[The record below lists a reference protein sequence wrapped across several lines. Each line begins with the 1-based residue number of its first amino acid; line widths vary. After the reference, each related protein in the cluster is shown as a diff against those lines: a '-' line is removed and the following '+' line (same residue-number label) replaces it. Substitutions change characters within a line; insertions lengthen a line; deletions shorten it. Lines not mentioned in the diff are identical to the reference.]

1 MEKNNMLTGIL
12 MLFVIIILGLTFIQ
26 PVANTADKVDSL
38 QTVTLEN
45 VTTVPAAGTAG
56 GQVNATTNF
65 NVSGAQSDWRV
76 SGCPLSGVTLQNTT
90 GTVYTVTTDYVFNLN
105 YGNFTLVNTAKVNQ
119 SVLSNNITVVNYTH
133 CDAGYST
140 DSATRSITSLIQTFM
155 IIALIV
161 LCAVWL
167 KNNTSVFD

>member
-1 MEKNNMLTGIL
+1 MLTGIL
-12 MLFVIIILGLTFIQ
+12 MLFVAVILGLTFIQ
-26 PVANTADKVDSL
+26 PVANSADKVSSL

-45 VTTVPAAGTAG
+45 VSTVPAAGTAG

-65 NVSGAQSDWRV
+65 NISSAQSDWRV
-76 SGCPLSGVTLQNTT
+76 AGCPISGVTLQNTT
-90 GTVYTVTTDYVFNLN
+90 GTVYTVTTDYVFNAN

-133 CDAGYST
+133 CDPGYST
-140 DSATRSITSLIQTFM
+140 DPAARSLISLIQTFM
-155 IIALIV
+155 IIILII
-161 LCAVWL
+161 LGAVYL